1 LKKTGPFFFG
11 LHPVLR
17 RNIDFNSV
25 DRLTKPQAERAVH
38 GGRAIPAESR
48 ISRQFS
54 VLAPGGETRRRQEHL
69 LPSCR
74 ADVARD
80 VRATTAT
87 SCKEWQDETCSSRR
101 GSSGNGERDTRSR
114 AQDGRRTRHN
124 RLECAV
130 TATSR
135 TDGAIF
141 PKLGDSVTFG
151 VSFPRSAQKYDPR
164 IQVLCYQNGDLVY
177 GEAGPYYQEFLLGGA
192 MSLWFLGDGAASCH
206 ADLYYWS
213 YQGSQKFNLLAS
225 TEFDAAGR

>member
-1 LKKTGPFFFG
+1 MKR
-11 LHPVLR
+11 VL
-17 RNIDFNSV
+17 
-25 DRLTKPQAERAVH
+25 LGAVAAAMVSATL
-38 GGRAIPAESR
+38 GAAPRTADAPAT
-48 ISRQFS
+48 I
-54 VLAPGGETRRRQEHL
+54 VLNVP
-69 LPSCR
+69 
-74 ADVARD
+74 
-80 VRATTAT
+80 
-87 SCKEWQDETCSSRR
+87 
-101 GSSGNGERDTRSR
+101 
-114 AQDGRRTRHN
+114 
-124 RLECAV
+124 V